1 MPKLR
6 HSCIFFSYL
15 IANVVM
21 IVIFIILLQLPLK
34 VIKIPVHRRVP
45 VVLTFCVIGVVATNN
60 RLEDGWVILCFG
72 IFESLLA
79 NWSFHLLLLLSA
91 LFLDLLLK
99 QGSDPLIWA
108 LPVISFLCLPD
119 QSPLQLPLANSLVNF
134 FKLTKNS
141 KKFI

>member
-1 MPKLR
+1 MIALR
-6 HSCIFFSYL
+6 IPGSGQDVLLITALILDAFQPGPLLALERPDVFYSMNFTYL

-79 NWSFHLLLLLSA
+79 N
-91 LFLDLLLK
+91 
-99 QGSDPLIWA
+99 
-108 LPVISFLCLPD
+108 
-119 QSPLQLPLANSLVNF
+119 
-134 FKLTKNS
+134 
-141 KKFI
+141 